1 MSLCF
6 GMGGEQKKSYQRVG
20 NLGSGWNFAV
30 EKTSKTKKP
39 SQNRITANCQTI
51 PQLLNKNNLKPNS
64 W

>member
-6 GMGGEQKKSYQRVG
+6 GMGGEQMSYQRVG
-20 NLGSGWNFAV
+20 NLGSGWNVAV
-30 EKTSKTKKP
+30 EKTIKTKKL
-39 SQNRITANCQTI
+39 SQNRTTANHQTI